1 MYSGKNSGRKVE
13 KVTREERVLRTIS
26 RQEIDYLPSQ
36 IYFASQTTKEKL
48 QNVLGL
54 ASPQDLE
61 AYLDNHL
68 YLTFT
73 MDDVFRYR
81 EDHELLKRAEAMG
94 FARVDWERG
103 IVYDRWGIGFDMY
116 SDGFCIRHFP
126 LQDEDAL
133 KKFEPPD
140 PTKPGLLTVATEDLK
155 RYSGDYLVVCTGYHG
170 ILEKAWGLRGF
181 EAFMLDLAL
190 GTKDIE
196 RLLDAITE
204 YKVEVARQVVQAGFR
219 CGHTGDD
226 FGTQRGLLISRDT
239 WRKYFKPRWAKVW
252 RVYKDAGLP
261 VIHHSCGNI
270 TEIIGDMIDIGL
282 DVLEPVQPVMDL
294 AYLKREFGK
303 YITFYGGIDT
313 QELLPYG
320 TPDEV
325 KTMAR
330 ETIRTLGKGGG
341 LIISP
346 AQEIMRDVP
355 IENVVALVEVIREE
369 REAVLKES
377 VERADPCGGVNS

>member
-1 MYSGKNSGRKVE
+1 M
-13 KVTREERVLRTIS
+13 THEERVLRTIY

-36 IYFASQTTKEKL
+36 IYFASHTTKEKL
-48 QNVLGL
+48 RGALGL
-54 ASPQDLE
+54 PSLE
-61 AYLDNHL
+61 ALDRYLDNHL

-81 EDHELLKRAEAMG
+81 EDHELLKRAEEMG
-94 FARVDWERG
+94 FTRVDWERG
-103 IVYDRWGIGFDMY
+103 VAYDRWGIGFDMY

-126 LQDEDAL
+126 LQDEGAL

-140 PTKPGLLTVATEDLK
+140 PTKPGLLSAATQDLQ
-155 RYSGDYLVVCTGYHG
+155 RYSGEYLVICTGYHG
-170 ILEKAWGLRGF
+170 IFEKAWGLRGF
-181 EAFMLDLAL
+181 EEFMLDLAL
-190 GTKDIE
+190 GTKDVE

-204 YKVEVARQVVQAGFR
+204 YKVEVAKQVVQAGFK

-226 FGTQRGLLISRDT
+226 FGSQRGLLISRDT

-294 AYLKREFGK
+294 EYLKREFGK

-320 TPDEV
+320 TPQEV
-325 KTMAR
+325 REKAR
-330 ETIRTLGKGGG
+330 ETIRILGKGGG

-346 AQEIMRDVP
+346 AQEIMQDVP
-355 IENVVALVEVIREE
+355 IENVVALVETIREE
-369 REAVLKES
+369 RVKALRE
-377 VERADPCGGVNS
+377 

>member
-1 MYSGKNSGRKVE
+1 MTK
-13 KVTREERVLRTIS
+13 EERVLRTIYKK
-26 RQEIDYLPSQ
+26 ELDYLPSQ

-48 QNVLGL
+48 KEALGL
-54 ASPQDLE
+54 SSME
-61 AYLDNHL
+61 ALDEYLDNHL
-68 YLTFT
+68 YLTST

-81 EDHELLKRAEAMG
+81 EDHELLKRAEEMG

-126 LQDEDAL
+126 LQDEGAL

-140 PTKPGLLTVATEDLK
+140 PYKEGLLSLALEDLK
-155 RYSGDYLVVCTGYHG
+155 KYSGERLVVCTGYHG

-181 EAFMLDLAL
+181 EEFMLDLAL
-190 GTKDIE
+190 GRKEIV

-204 YKVEVARQVVQAGFR
+204 YKIEVARQMVKAGFK

-226 FGTQRGLLISRDT
+226 FGGQRGLLVSPET

-282 DVLEPVQPVMDL
+282 DVLEPVQPIMDL
-294 AYLKREFGK
+294 EYLKREFGK

-320 TPDEV
+320 TPQEV

-330 ETIRTLGKGGG
+330 KTIHILGKGGG

-355 IENVVALVEVIREE
+355 IENIVALVETIKEE
-369 REAVLKES
+369 REAVLRE
-377 VERADPCGGVNS
+377 

>member
-1 MYSGKNSGRKVE
+1 M
-13 KVTREERVLRTIS
+13 TREERVLRTIY
-26 RQEIDYLPSQ
+26 REAIDYLPSQ
-36 IYFASQTTKEKL
+36 IYFASQATKEEL
-48 QNVLGL
+48 QRALGL
-54 ASPQDLE
+54 PSLEDLE
-61 AYLDNHL
+61 QYLDNHL
-68 YLTFT
+68 HLTFT
-73 MDDVFRYR
+73 LDDVFRYR
-81 EDHELLKRAEAMG
+81 ENHKLLKEAEEMG

-103 IVYDRWGIGFDMY
+103 IAYDRWGIGFDMY

-126 LQDEDAL
+126 LQDEEAL
-133 KKFEPPD
+133 RKFEPPD
-140 PTKPGLLTVATEDLK
+140 PTKPGLLSVAIEDL
-155 RYSGDYLVVCTGYHG
+155 RRCSGEYLVICTGYHG
-170 ILEKAWGLRGF
+170 IFEKAWGLRGF
-181 EAFMLDLAL
+181 EEFMLDLAL
-190 GTKDIE
+190 GTKGIE
-196 RLLDAITE
+196 RLLDTITE
-204 YKVEVARQVVQAGFR
+204 YKVEVAKQVVQAGFK

-226 FGTQRGLLISRDT
+226 FGSQRGLLISRDT

-294 AYLKREFGK
+294 AYLKREFGR

-313 QELLPYG
+313 QRLLPYG
-320 TPDEV
+320 TPQEV
-325 KTMAR
+325 REKAR

-355 IENVVALVEVIREE
+355 TKNIVALVETIREE
-369 REAVLKES
+369 RESVLRE
-377 VERADPCGGVNS
+377 

>member
-1 MYSGKNSGRKVE
+1 MTK
-13 KVTREERVLRTIS
+13 EERVLHTIYKN
-26 RQEIDYLPSQ
+26 ELDYLPSQ

-48 QNVLGL
+48 KGVLGL
-54 ASPQDLE
+54 LSME
-61 AYLDNHL
+61 ALDQYLDNHL
-68 YLTFT
+68 YLTST

-81 EDHELLKRAEAMG
+81 EDHGLLRKAEEMG

-133 KKFEPPD
+133 KRFEPPD
-140 PTKPGLLTVATEDLK
+140 PYKEGLLSLAMEDLR
-155 RYSGDYLVVCTGYHG
+155 RYSGEYLVVCTGYHG
-170 ILEKAWGLRGF
+170 ILEKTWGLRGF
-181 EAFMLDLAL
+181 EEFMLDLAL
-190 GTKDIE
+190 GSKWVEKPLDDIT
-196 RLLDAITE
+196 D
-204 YKVEVARQVVQAGFR
+204 YKVEVAKQVVKAGFK
-219 CGHTGDD
+219 CAHTGDD
-226 FGTQRGLLISRDT
+226 FGGQRGLLVSPET
-239 WRKYFKPRWAKVW
+239 WRKYFKLRWARVW

-261 VIHHSCGNI
+261 VIHHSCGEI
-270 TEIIGDMIDIGL
+270 TEILKDLIDIGL

-294 AYLKREFGK
+294 EYLKREFGR

-320 TPDEV
+320 TPQEV

-330 ETIRTLGKGGG
+330 KAIHILGKGGG

-355 IENVVALVEVIREE
+355 IENVVALVETIRNE
-369 REAVLKES
+369 REAVVKM
-377 VERADPCGGVNS
+377 

>member
-1 MYSGKNSGRKVE
+1 M
-13 KVTREERVLRTIS
+13 TREERALRTIF

-36 IYFASQTTKEKL
+36 IYFASQSTKEGL
-48 QNVLGL
+48 QKALGF
-54 ASPQDLE
+54 ASLE
-61 AYLDNHL
+61 ELEKYLDNHL
-68 YLTFT
+68 YLTFI

-81 EDHELLKRAEAMG
+81 ENHELLKRAEEMG
-94 FARVDWERG
+94 FARVDWEKG

-126 LQDEDAL
+126 LQNDEDL
-133 KKFEPPD
+133 KRFEPPD
-140 PTKPGLLTVATEDLK
+140 PTKPGLLSVAVEDLE
-155 RYSGDYLVVCTGYHG
+155 RYSGEYLVICTGYHG

-181 EAFMLDLAL
+181 EEFMLDLAL
-190 GTKDIE
+190 GTKEVE

-204 YKVEVARQVVQAGFR
+204 YKVEVAKQVVQAGFK

-226 FGTQRGLLISRDT
+226 FGGQRGLLVSKET
-239 WRKYFKPRWAKVW
+239 WKKYFKPRWARVW

-294 AYLKREFGK
+294 AYLKREFGR

-320 TPDEV
+320 SPQEV
-325 KTMAR
+325 KEKAR
-330 ETIRTLGKGGG
+330 ETIRTLGRGGG

-355 IENVVALVEVIREE
+355 IANVVALVEAIREN
-369 REAVLKES
+369 RES
-377 VERADPCGGVNS
+377 VLRE